1 MNEIQQYLAEEI
13 ASDCGQG
20 HITRSEALRRLR
32 IMGVSAAV
40 AFALL
45 SACGAEDNGNNQAQT
60 VAMNGATPAAPSTA
74 SNANNP
80 AVTPMPN
87 SASPSAPEGN
97 VVPSAPPAVMPSAM
111 TPPSTAPSNGMPPE
125 AVPPEAMPPEAM
137 PPEAMPPEAMPPAGD
152 PAAISGPGMGLP
164 TEAITFNG
172 PNGPLQG
179 AFAAAPQPRG
189 AVLVIHENRGLND
202 HIRTVV
208 GRFAAAGFTA
218 IGLDLLSEEGGTG
231 SLGDP
236 ANATA
241 ALGTVAPERFV
252 ADMQACL
259 AELERRAPNAK
270 IGAVGFCFGGG
281 MMWRLIATKDPRLA
295 AAAPFYGQLPMG
307 ADFTGSN
314 TAVLAFYGELDTR
327 INATRNL
334 AEAALTSAG
343 LTHELVTESGANHAF
358 FNDTGANYNVAA
370 ATDAWSR
377 VLAWFGEHLS

>member
-1 MNEIQQYLAEEI
+1 VTARLALVRLGAMNEIQQYLAEEI

-32 IMGVSAAV
+32 IMGVSAAI
-40 AFALL
+40 ALSL
-45 SACGAEDNGNNQAQT
+45 LAAACGGQDGDQASQT
-60 VAMNGATPAAPSTA
+60 VGSNEPAPGAGTA
-74 SNANNP
+74 SNPP
-80 AVTPMPN
+80 ASSAPAA
-87 SASPSAPEGN
+87 ASPSPMATPSPSPTNEGN
-97 VVPSAPPAVMPSAM
+97 PTPVVTPPAMQAAGTPAPAAMPGMPAATPPVAAPP
-111 TPPSTAPSNGMPPE
+111 
-125 AVPPEAMPPEAM
+125 
-137 PPEAMPPEAMPPAGD
+137 GD

-218 IGLDLLSEEGGTG
+218 IGLDLLSEEGGTT

-241 ALGTVAPERFV
+241 ALGNVAPERFV

-259 AELERRAPNAK
+259 DELARRAPGAK
-270 IGAVGFCFGGG
+270 LGAVGFCFGGG

-295 AAAPFYGQLPMG
+295 AVAPFYGPFPTG
-307 ADFTGSN
+307 NVDFAGSN
-314 TAVLAFYGELDTR
+314 AAVLAFYGALDARVNNTQ
-327 INATRNL
+327 AM

-343 LTHELVTESGANHAF
+343 LTHQMVTEPGANHAF
-358 FNDTGANYNVAA
+358 FNDTGMNYNAAA

-377 VLAWFGEHLS
+377 VLSWFGEHLS

>member
-40 AFALL
+40 ALSLL
-45 SACGAEDNGNNQAQT
+45 SAACGGEDMNQASRA
-60 VAMNGATPAAPSTA
+60 VASNGAMTSSPAATPSSVMPATAPPAPSGMPAATPTMTNEGNPTPAAP
-74 SNANNP
+74 P
-80 AVTPMPN
+80 AGMQAGGT
-87 SASPSAPEGN
+87 
-97 VVPSAPPAVMPSAM
+97 PPAALP
-111 TPPSTAPSNGMPPE
+111 GMPV
-125 AVPPEAMPPEAM
+125 AN
-137 PPEAMPPEAMPPAGD
+137 PPAAAAPGD
-152 PAAISGPGMGLP
+152 PASMSGPGMGLP

-218 IGLDLLSEEGGTG
+218 IGLDLLSEEGGTAG
-231 SLGDP
+231 LGDP

-241 ALGTVAPERFV
+241 ALGLVAPERFV

-259 AELERRAPNAK
+259 DELARRAPGAK

-281 MMWRLIATKDPRLA
+281 MMWRLLATKDPRLA
-295 AAAPFYGQLPMG
+295 AVAPFYGPFPTG
-307 ADFTGSN
+307 TVDFSGSN
-314 TAVLAFYGELDTR
+314 AAVLAFYGALDTR
-327 INATRNL
+327 VNATQAM
-334 AEAALTSAG
+334 AEAALTTAG
-343 LTHELVTESGANHAF
+343 LTHEMVTEPGANHAF
-358 FNDTGANYNVAA
+358 FNDTGMNYNAA
-370 ATDAWSR
+370 AAGDAWSR
-377 VLAWFGEHLS
+377 VLAWFGEHLG

>member
-20 HITRSEALRRLR
+20 YITRSEALRRLR
-32 IMGVSAAV
+32 VMGVSAAV
-40 AFALL
+40 ALSLL
-45 SACGAEDNGNNQAQT
+45 AAACGGQDDQASQT
-60 VAMNGATPAAPSTA
+60 VTSNEPAPGAAPSTPPANNATPAASPTPMATPSATPM
-74 SNANNP
+74 NEGNP
-80 AVTPMPN
+80 TPVVTPPAMQAGGTPAPAAMP
-87 SASPSAPEGN
+87 
-97 VVPSAPPAVMPSAM
+97 
-111 TPPSTAPSNGMPPE
+111 GMP
-125 AVPPEAMPPEAM
+125 AAMPPVAT
-137 PPEAMPPEAMPPAGD
+137 PPGD

-164 TEAITFNG
+164 TEAITFTG

-218 IGLDLLSEEGGTG
+218 IGLDLLSEEGGTA
-231 SLGDP
+231 SLGDQ

-241 ALGTVAPERFV
+241 ALGMVAPERFV

-259 AELERRAPNAK
+259 DELARRAPGAK

-281 MMWRLIATKDPRLA
+281 MMWRLLATKDPRLA
-295 AAAPFYGQLPMG
+295 AVAPFYGPFPMG
-307 ADFTGSN
+307 AIDFTGSN
-314 TAVLAFYGELDTR
+314 AAVLAFYGALDTR
-327 INATRNL
+327 VNGTQAM

-343 LTHELVTESGANHAF
+343 LTHQMVTEPNANHAF
-358 FNDTGANYNVAA
+358 FNDTGMAYNAA
-370 ATDAWSR
+370 AAADAWSR
-377 VLAWFGEHLS
+377 VLSWFGEHLS